1 PFSVGILSVVMR
13 FAHLE
18 PTVMGIVKV
27 DRRQAVEHILI
38 DFFRNFGSGR
48 NILPTVRPVIM
59 GDYVVFLPSGNI

>member
-1 PFSVGILSVVMR
+1 
-13 FAHLE
+13 
-18 PTVMGIVKV
+18 VKV

-38 DFFRNFGSGR
+38 DFFRDFGSGR